1 VLLKTFVEFLEKKLL
16 LPHAL
21 VRLLQVLVRLLQVLV
36 RLLQVLVRLLQVL
49 VRLLQVL
56 VEHLQELL
64 PAVARHFCPETE
76 KKLDN
81 CVKQKYRRC

>member
-1 VLLKTFVEFLEKKLL
+1 MLLKTFVEFLEKKLL
-16 LPHAL
+16 LPHA
-21 VRLLQVLVRLLQVLV
+21 LV